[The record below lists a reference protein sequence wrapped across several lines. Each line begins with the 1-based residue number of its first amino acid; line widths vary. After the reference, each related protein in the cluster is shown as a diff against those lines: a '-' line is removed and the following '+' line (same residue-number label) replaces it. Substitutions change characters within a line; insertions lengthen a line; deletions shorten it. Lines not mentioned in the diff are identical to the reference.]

1 MRVLAL
7 TPNLYGVSPG
17 QRSSI
22 ELWDKVL
29 APAGIAVD
37 HAPFETE
44 ELRRVIYQRGQP
56 AAKAVEL
63 LRAYWRRLGSLRVLD
78 DYDAVLVYRE
88 AALIGPE
95 LIERWAAHK
104 GKPIIYQLDDPL
116 YVPYRSPWSGWGSY
130 LKFFGKVKRIIE
142 LSSTVI
148 VNSRHHRDYAER
160 YNRNVWQVPSVVDAD
175 VYRYLP
181 RPPGRDGVSV
191 GWSGSP
197 TTVANLA
204 VIAEPLRAVARR
216 ADVSV
221 EVIGATD
228 SPLAD
233 VPMTMR
239 PWRADTE
246 VADLRRLD
254 IGLLPVPLSEW
265 NKRKFYMK
273 LVQYMALGIP
283 AVCTPLGSNPDVVEH
298 GKTGFLADTPADWQR
313 YIELLVE
320 DGELRARMS
329 EHAAQ
334 VGQAKYTLQANAEKI
349 IAAFR
354 SSLT

>member
-29 APAGIAVD
+29 APAGIGVD

-78 DYDAVLVYRE
+78 HYDAVLVYRE

-181 RPPGRDGVSV
+181 RPPGRDCVSV

-197 TTVANLA
+197 TTVGNLA

-228 SPLAD
+228 SPLDD
-233 VPMTMR
+233 VPMTVR

-320 DGELRARMS
+320 DGERRARMS

-354 SSLT
+354 SALT